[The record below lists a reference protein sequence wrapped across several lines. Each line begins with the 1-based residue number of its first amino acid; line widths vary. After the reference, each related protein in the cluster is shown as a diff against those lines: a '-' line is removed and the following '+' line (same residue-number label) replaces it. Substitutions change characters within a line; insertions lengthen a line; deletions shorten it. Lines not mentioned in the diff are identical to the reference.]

1 MKFEKLSTNRAK
13 FTFEV
18 TPHEFE
24 HGLDHAFDHAV
35 QTVEVKGFRKGKVPR
50 NIFENKFGVE
60 SLYEDALN
68 HVISHL
74 YQQIFEE
81 KSVTVVGEPQIDL
94 DIKNVKRGEAFSVSI
109 IVPIKPEVTLGDY
122 KGVEVAK
129 KNLVASEAEID
140 AEIKKLLAQNSS
152 LEAKESD
159 VLENGDT
166 AIFDFEG
173 FVDGVPFDGGK
184 AENYELVIGSGQFIP
199 GFENGMLGLRI
210 GESRD
215 VNVTFPEQYQAEALA
230 GKPAIFKV
238 KLHEIKVAKLEV
250 LNDEFVVGLKRDG
263 VETVDA
269 LKADVKA
276 SLEKQKE
283 SSEADRITGSA
294 VKFACD
300 NATVDIPQE
309 MIDAEVNQLRKNV
322 ENQAKQYNIEF
333 EMFVQLNGLTMD
345 QFNAEMSKQA
355 KDRVLTSLVIEAVAQ
370 KENIVATE
378 AEITAKYDEIAKMYK
393 LSVDEVKK
401 QLEPEVVTNEVTFN
415 KAIDLLTASVKEV

>member
-24 HGLDHAFDHAV
+24 HGLDHAFEHAV
-35 QTVEVKGFRKGKVPR
+35 QNVEVKGFRKGKVPR
-50 NIFENKFGVE
+50 NIFETKFGVE

-74 YQQIFEE
+74 YQQIFDE
-81 KSVTVVGEPQIDL
+81 KSVVVVGEPQIDL
-94 DIKNVKRGEAFSVSI
+94 DIKNVKRGEPFSVSI
-109 IVPIKPEVTLGDY
+109 IVPVKPEVVLGDY

-129 KNLVASEAEID
+129 KNLVASEDEIES
-140 AEIKKLLAQNSS
+140 EIKKLLSQNAS
-152 LEAKESD
+152 LEAKASD

-173 FVDGVPFDGGK
+173 FVDNVPFDGGK

-199 GFENGMLGLRI
+199 GFEEGMLGLRI

-215 VNVTFPEQYQAEALA
+215 VNVTFPEQYQAEHLA
-230 GKPAIFKV
+230 GKPAVFKV

-250 LNDEFVVGLKRDG
+250 LNDEFVVGLKREG
-263 VETVDA
+263 VETVEA
-269 LKADVKA
+269 LRADIKAN
-276 SLEKQKE
+276 LEKQKE

-309 MIDAEVNQLRKNV
+309 MIDQEVNQLRKNV

-345 QFNAEMSKQA
+345 QFNAEMNKQA

-370 KENIVATE
+370 KENIVASE
-378 AEITAKYDEIAKMYK
+378 AEIDAKYDEIAKMYK
-393 LSVDEVKK
+393 LSVADVKK
-401 QLEPEVVTNEVTFN
+401 QLEPEVVSNEVTFN

>member
-35 QTVEVKGFRKGKVPR
+35 QNVEVKGFRKGKVPR

-74 YQQIFEE
+74 YQQIFDE
-81 KSVTVVGEPQIDL
+81 KSVVVVGEPQIDL
-94 DIKNVKRGEAFSVSI
+94 DIKNVKRGEPFSVSI
-109 IVPIKPEVTLGDY
+109 LVPIKPEVTLGDY

-129 KNLVASEAEID
+129 KNLVASDAEID
-140 AEIKKLLAQNSS
+140 AEIKKLLSQSAS
-152 LEAKESD
+152 LEAKTTD

-173 FVDGVPFDGGK
+173 FVDNVPFDGGK

-199 GFENGMLGLRI
+199 GFEDGMLGLRI

-215 VNVTFPEQYQAEALA
+215 VNVVFPEQYQAEQLA
-230 GKPAIFKV
+230 GKPAVFKV
-238 KLHEIKVAKLEV
+238 KLHEIKVAKSEA
-250 LNDEFVVGLKRDG
+250 LNDEFVVGLKREG

-269 LKADVKA
+269 LKADIKQ

-283 SSEADRITGSA
+283 TSEADRITGTA

-309 MIDAEVNQLRKNV
+309 MIDSEVNQLRKNV
-322 ENQAKQYNIEF
+322 ENQAKQYNIDF
-333 EMFVQLNGLTMD
+333 EMFVQLNGLTME
-345 QFNAEMSKQA
+345 QFNSEMNKQA

-378 AEITAKYDEIAKMYK
+378 AEIDAKYDEIAKMYK
-393 LSVDEVKK
+393 LGVADVKK
-401 QLEPEVVTNEVTFN
+401 QLDPEVVSNEVTFN

>member
-24 HGLDHAFDHAV
+24 HGLDHAFEHAV
-35 QTVEVKGFRKGKVPR
+35 QNVEVKGFRKGKVPR
-50 NIFENKFGVE
+50 NIFETKFGVE

-74 YQQIFEE
+74 YQQIFDE
-81 KSVTVVGEPQIDL
+81 KSVVVVGEPQIDL
-94 DIKNVKRGEAFSVSI
+94 DIKSVKRGEPFSVSI
-109 IVPIKPEVTLGDY
+109 IVPVKPEVVLGDY

-129 KNLVASEAEID
+129 KNLVASEAEVE

-152 LEAKESD
+152 LEAKTSD

-173 FVDGVPFDGGK
+173 FVDNVPFDGGK

-199 GFENGMLGLRI
+199 GFEDGMVGLRI

-215 VNVTFPEQYQAEALA
+215 VNVQFPEQYQAEHLA
-230 GKPAIFKV
+230 GKKAVFKV

-250 LNDEFVVGLKRDG
+250 LNDEFVVGLKREG

-269 LKADVKA
+269 LRADIKAN
-276 SLEKQKE
+276 LEKQKE

-300 NATVDIPQE
+300 NATVDIPEE
-309 MIDAEVNQLRKNV
+309 MIDQEVKQLRKNV
-322 ENQAKQYNIEF
+322 ENQAKQYNIDF

-345 QFNAEMSKQA
+345 QFNAEMNKQA

-370 KENIVATE
+370 KENIVASE
-378 AEITAKYDEIAKMYK
+378 AEIDAKYDEIAKMYK
-393 LSVDEVKK
+393 LSVADVKK
-401 QLEPEVVTNEVTFN
+401 QLEPEVVSNEVTFN

>member
-13 FTFEV
+13 FTFDV

-24 HGLDHAFDHAV
+24 HGLDHAFEHAV

-50 NIFENKFGVE
+50 NIFETKFGVE

-74 YQQIFEE
+74 YQQIFDE
-81 KSVTVVGEPQIDL
+81 KSVVVVGEPQIDL
-94 DIKNVKRGEAFSVSI
+94 DIKNVKRGEPFSVAI
-109 IVPIKPEVTLGDY
+109 IVPIKPEVTLGAY

-129 KNLVASEAEID
+129 KNLSATDAEID
-140 AEIKKLLAQNSS
+140 AEVKKLLAQNSS

-173 FVDGVPFDGGK
+173 FVDNVPFDGGK

-199 GFENGMLGLRI
+199 GFEDGMLGMKI
-210 GESRD
+210 GEARD
-215 VNVTFPEQYQAEALA
+215 INVVFPEQYQAEQLA
-230 GKPAIFKV
+230 GKPAVFKV
-238 KLHEIKVAKLEV
+238 KLHELKVAKLEE
-250 LNDEFVVGLKRDG
+250 LNDAFVVGLKREG
-263 VETVDA
+263 VSTVEA
-269 LKADVKA
+269 LKADIKA
-276 SLEKQKE
+276 NLEKQKE
-283 SSEADRITGSA
+283 SSEADRITGTA

-309 MIDAEVNQLRKNV
+309 MIDQEVNQLRKNV

-345 QFNAEMSKQA
+345 QFNAEMAKQA

-378 AEITAKYDEIAKMYK
+378 AEIDAKYDEIAKMYK
-393 LSVDEVKK
+393 LTVADVKK
-401 QLEPEVVTNEVTFN
+401 QLEPEVVSNEVTFN
-415 KAIDLLTASVKEV
+415 KAIDLLTASVKEI

>member
-13 FTFEV
+13 FTFDV

-24 HGLDHAFDHAV
+24 HGLDHAFEHAV

-50 NIFENKFGVE
+50 NIFETKFGVE

-74 YQQIFEE
+74 YQQIFDE
-81 KSVTVVGEPQIDL
+81 KSVVVVGEPQIDL
-94 DIKNVKRGEAFSVSI
+94 DIKNVKRGEPFSVAI
-109 IVPIKPEVTLGDY
+109 IVPIKPEVTLGAY

-129 KNLVASEAEID
+129 KNLSATEAEID
-140 AEIKKLLAQNSS
+140 AEVKKLLAQNSS

-173 FVDGVPFDGGK
+173 FVDNVPFDGGK

-199 GFENGMLGLRI
+199 GFEDGMLGMKI
-210 GESRD
+210 GEARD
-215 VNVTFPEQYQAEALA
+215 INVVFPEQYQAEQLA
-230 GKPAIFKV
+230 GKPAVFKV
-238 KLHEIKVAKLEV
+238 KLHELKVAKLEE
-250 LNDEFVVGLKRDG
+250 LNDAFVVGLKREG
-263 VETVDA
+263 VSTVEA
-269 LKADVKA
+269 LKADIKA
-276 SLEKQKE
+276 NLEKQKE
-283 SSEADRITGSA
+283 SSEADRITGTA

-309 MIDAEVNQLRKNV
+309 MIDQEVNQLRKNV

-345 QFNAEMSKQA
+345 QFNAEMAKQA

-378 AEITAKYDEIAKMYK
+378 VEIDAKYDEIAKMYK
-393 LSVDEVKK
+393 LTVADVKK
-401 QLEPEVVTNEVTFN
+401 QLEPEVVSNEVTFN
-415 KAIDLLTASVKEV
+415 KAIDLLTASVKEI

>member
-24 HGLDHAFDHAV
+24 HGLDHAFEHAV
-35 QTVEVKGFRKGKVPR
+35 QNVEVKGFRKGKVPR

-74 YQQIFEE
+74 YQHIFDE
-81 KSVTVVGEPQIDL
+81 KSVVVVGEPQIDL
-94 DIKNVKRGEAFSVSI
+94 DIKSVKRGEAFSVSI
-109 IVPIKPEVTLGDY
+109 LVPIKPEVVLGDY

-129 KNLVASEAEID
+129 KNLEASD
-140 AEIKKLLAQNSS
+140 AEIEAEVKKLLAQNSS
-152 LEAKESD
+152 LEAKATD

-173 FVDGVPFDGGK
+173 FVDNVPFDGGK

-199 GFENGMLGLRI
+199 GFEDGMLGLRI

-215 VNVTFPEQYQAEALA
+215 VNVQFPEQYQAEHLA
-230 GKPAIFKV
+230 GKPAVFKV
-238 KLHEIKVAKLEV
+238 KLHEIKVAKLEE
-250 LNDEFVVGLKRDG
+250 LNDAFVVGLKRDG
-263 VETVDA
+263 VVTVEA
-269 LKADVKA
+269 LKADIKS

-283 SSEADRITGSA
+283 SSEADRVTGTA

-309 MIDAEVNQLRKNV
+309 MIDQEVNQLRKNV
-322 ENQAKQYNIEF
+322 ENQAKQYNIDF

-345 QFNAEMSKQA
+345 QFNAEMNKQA
-355 KDRVLTSLVIEAVAQ
+355 KERVLTSLVIEAVAQ

-378 AEITAKYDEIAKMYK
+378 AEIDAKYEEIAQMYK
-393 LSVDEVKK
+393 LSVADVKK

>member
-24 HGLDHAFDHAV
+24 HGLDHAFEHAV
-35 QTVEVKGFRKGKVPR
+35 QNVEVKGFRKGKVPR

-74 YQQIFEE
+74 YQHIFDE
-81 KSVTVVGEPQIDL
+81 KSVVVVGEPQIDL
-94 DIKNVKRGEAFSVSI
+94 DIKSVKRGEAFSVSI
-109 IVPIKPEVTLGDY
+109 IVPIKPEVVLGDY

-129 KNLVASEAEID
+129 KNLVASEAEVE

-152 LEAKESD
+152 LEAKATD

-173 FVDGVPFDGGK
+173 FVDNVPFDGGK

-199 GFENGMLGLRI
+199 GFEDGMVGLRI

-215 VNVTFPEQYQAEALA
+215 VNVQFPEQYQAEHLA
-230 GKPAIFKV
+230 GKPAVFKV
-238 KLHEIKVAKLEV
+238 KLHEIKVAKLEE
-250 LNDEFVVGLKRDG
+250 LNDAFVVGLKREG
-263 VETVDA
+263 VETVEA
-269 LKADVKA
+269 LRADIKA

-283 SSEADRITGSA
+283 SSEADRVTGTA

-309 MIDAEVNQLRKNV
+309 MIDQEVNQLRKNV
-322 ENQAKQYNIEF
+322 ENQAKQYNIDF

-345 QFNAEMSKQA
+345 QFNAEMNKQA

-378 AEITAKYDEIAKMYK
+378 AEIDAKYEEIAQMYK
-393 LSVDEVKK
+393 LSVADVKK

-415 KAIDLLTASVKEV
+415 KAIDLLTSSVKEV

>member
-24 HGLDHAFDHAV
+24 HGLDHAFEHAA

-122 KGVEVAK
+122 KGAEVAK
-129 KNLVASEAEID
+129 KNLVASDEEID
-140 AEIKKLLAQNSS
+140 AEIKKLLAHNSS

-199 GFENGMLGLRI
+199 GFEDGMLGLRI

-230 GKPAIFKV
+230 GKPAVFKV
-238 KLHEIKVAKLEV
+238 KLHELKVAKLEV

-263 VETVDA
+263 VETVEA
-269 LKADVKA
+269 LKADVKS

-283 SSEADRITGSA
+283 SSEADRITGTA

-300 NATVDIPQE
+300 NAVVDIPQE

-322 ENQAKQYNIEF
+322 ENQAKQYNIDF

-345 QFNAEMSKQA
+345 QFNAEMTKQA
-355 KDRVLTSLVIEAVAQ
+355 KDRVLTSLVIEAVAH

-378 AEITAKYDEIAKMYK
+378 AEIDAKYDEIAKMYK
-393 LSVDEVKK
+393 LSVADVKK

>member
-24 HGLDHAFDHAV
+24 HGLDHAFEHAV
-35 QTVEVKGFRKGKVPR
+35 QNVEVKGFRKGKVPR
-50 NIFENKFGVE
+50 NIFETKFGVE

-74 YQQIFEE
+74 YQQIFDE
-81 KSVTVVGEPQIDL
+81 KSVIVVGEPQIDL
-94 DIKNVKRGEAFSVSI
+94 DIKSVKRGEPFSVSI
-109 IVPIKPEVTLGDY
+109 IVPVKPEVVLGDY

-129 KNLVASEAEID
+129 KNLVASEAEVE

-152 LEAKESD
+152 LEAKTSD

-173 FVDGVPFDGGK
+173 FVDNVPFDGGK

-199 GFENGMLGLRI
+199 GFEDGMVGLRI

-215 VNVTFPEQYQAEALA
+215 VNVQFPEQYQAEHLA
-230 GKPAIFKV
+230 GKKAVFKV

-250 LNDEFVVGLKRDG
+250 LNDEFVVGLKREG

-269 LKADVKA
+269 LRADIKAN
-276 SLEKQKE
+276 LEKQKE

-300 NATVDIPQE
+300 NATVDIPEE
-309 MIDAEVNQLRKNV
+309 MIDQEVKQLRKNV
-322 ENQAKQYNIEF
+322 ENQAKQYNIDF

-345 QFNAEMSKQA
+345 QFNAEMNKQA

-370 KENIVATE
+370 KENIVASE
-378 AEITAKYDEIAKMYK
+378 AEIDAKYDEIAKMYK
-393 LSVDEVKK
+393 LSVADVKK
-401 QLEPEVVTNEVTFN
+401 QLEPEVVSNEVTFN

>member
-35 QTVEVKGFRKGKVPR
+35 QNVEVKGFRKGKVPR
-50 NIFENKFGVE
+50 NIFETKFGVE

-74 YQQIFEE
+74 YQQIFDE
-81 KSVTVVGEPQIDL
+81 KSVVVVGEPQIDL
-94 DIKNVKRGEAFSVSI
+94 DVKSIQRGQPFEVSI
-109 IVPIKPEVTLGDY
+109 IVPVKPEVVLGAY
-122 KGVEVAK
+122 KGVEAAK
-129 KNLVASEAEID
+129 KNLVASDKEVEAEI
-140 AEIKKLLAQNSS
+140 KSLLSQNAS
-152 LEAKESD
+152 LEVKESD

-173 FVDGVPFDGGK
+173 FVDDVPFDGGK

-199 GFENGMLGLRI
+199 GFEDGMLGLRI

-215 VNVTFPEQYQAEALA
+215 VNVVFPKQYQAENLA
-230 GKPAIFKV
+230 GKPAVFKV
-238 KLHEIKVAKLEV
+238 KLHELKINKLEV
-250 LNDEFVVGLKRDG
+250 LNDDFVIGLKREG
-263 VETVDA
+263 VHTVEA
-269 LKADVKA
+269 LRADIKQN
-276 SLEKQKE
+276 LEKQKE
-283 SSEADRITGSA
+283 TSEADRITGTA

-309 MIDAEVNQLRKNV
+309 MIDQEITQLRKNV

-333 EMFVQLNGLTMD
+333 EMFVQLNGLTME
-345 QFNAEMSKQA
+345 QFNSEMSKQA
-355 KDRVLTSLVIEAVAQ
+355 KDRVLTSLVIEAVAK
-370 KENIVATE
+370 KENIVASE
-378 AEITAKYDEIAKMYK
+378 AEIDVKYVEIAKMYK
-393 LSVDEVKK
+393 LSVADVKK
-401 QLEPEVVTNEVTFN
+401 QLEPEVVSNEITFN
-415 KAIDLLTASVKEV
+415 KAIDLLTSSVKEV

>member
-24 HGLDHAFDHAV
+24 HGLDHAFEHAV
-35 QTVEVKGFRKGKVPR
+35 QNVEVKGFRKGKVPR

-74 YQQIFEE
+74 YQHIFDE
-81 KSVTVVGEPQIDL
+81 KSVVVVGEPQIDL
-94 DIKNVKRGEAFSVSI
+94 DIKSVKRGEAFSVSI
-109 IVPIKPEVTLGDY
+109 IVPIKPEVVLGDY

-129 KNLVASEAEID
+129 KNLVASEAEVE

-152 LEAKESD
+152 LEVKATD

-173 FVDGVPFDGGK
+173 FVDNVPFDGGK

-199 GFENGMLGLRI
+199 GFEDGMVGLRI

-215 VNVTFPEQYQAEALA
+215 VNVQFPEQYQAEHLA
-230 GKPAIFKV
+230 GKPAVFKV
-238 KLHEIKVAKLEV
+238 KLHEIKVAKLEE
-250 LNDEFVVGLKRDG
+250 LNDAFVVGLKREG
-263 VETVDA
+263 VETVEA
-269 LKADVKA
+269 LRADIKA

-283 SSEADRITGSA
+283 SSEADRVTGTA

-309 MIDAEVNQLRKNV
+309 MIDQEVNQLRKNV
-322 ENQAKQYNIEF
+322 ENQAKQYNIDF

-345 QFNAEMSKQA
+345 QFNAEMNKQA

-378 AEITAKYDEIAKMYK
+378 AEIDAKYEEIAQMYK
-393 LSVDEVKK
+393 LSVADVKK

-415 KAIDLLTASVKEV
+415 KAIDLLTSSVKEV

>member
-35 QTVEVKGFRKGKVPR
+35 QNVEIKGFRKGKVPR

-68 HVISHL
+68 HVIGHL
-74 YQQIFEE
+74 YQQIFDE

-94 DIKNVKRGEAFSVSI
+94 DIKNVKRGEPFSLSI

-129 KNLVASEAEID
+129 KNLVATDAEID

-152 LEAKESD
+152 LEAKTTD

-173 FVDGVPFDGGK
+173 FVDNVPFDGGK

-199 GFENGMLGLRI
+199 GFEEGMLGLRI

-215 VNVTFPEQYQAEALA
+215 VNVVFPEQYQAEHLA
-230 GKPAIFKV
+230 GKPAVFKV
-238 KLHEIKVAKLEV
+238 KLHELKVAKLEE
-250 LNDEFVVGLKRDG
+250 LNDAFVVGLKREG
-263 VETVDA
+263 VETVEA
-269 LKADVKA
+269 LKADIKK
-276 SLEKQKE
+276 SLESQKE
-283 SSEADRITGSA
+283 SSEADRITGTA

-309 MIDAEVNQLRKNV
+309 MIDSEVNQLRKNV
-322 ENQAKQYNIEF
+322 ENQAKQYNIDF

-345 QFNAEMSKQA
+345 QFNSEMNKQA
-355 KDRVLTSLVIEAVAQ
+355 KERVLTSLVIEAVAQ

-378 AEITAKYDEIAKMYK
+378 AEIEAKYDEIAKMYK
-393 LSVDEVKK
+393 LGVADVKK
-401 QLEPEVVTNEVTFN
+401 QLDPEVVSNEVTFN

>member
-24 HGLDHAFDHAV
+24 HGLDHAFEHAV
-35 QTVEVKGFRKGKVPR
+35 QNVEVKGFRKGKVPR

-74 YQQIFEE
+74 YQHIFDE
-81 KSVTVVGEPQIDL
+81 KSVVVVGEPQIDL
-94 DIKNVKRGEAFSVSI
+94 DIKSVKRGEAFSVSI
-109 IVPIKPEVTLGDY
+109 IVPIKPEVVLGDY

-129 KNLVASEAEID
+129 KNLVASEAEVE

-152 LEAKESD
+152 LEAKATD

-173 FVDGVPFDGGK
+173 FVDNVPFDGGK

-199 GFENGMLGLRI
+199 GFEDGMVGLRI

-215 VNVTFPEQYQAEALA
+215 VNVQFPEQYQAEHLA
-230 GKPAIFKV
+230 GKPAVFKV
-238 KLHEIKVAKLEV
+238 KLHEIKVAKLEE
-250 LNDEFVVGLKRDG
+250 LNDAFVVGLKREG
-263 VETVDA
+263 VETVEA
-269 LKADVKA
+269 LRADIKA

-283 SSEADRITGSA
+283 SSEADRVTGTA

-309 MIDAEVNQLRKNV
+309 MIDQEVNQLRKNV
-322 ENQAKQYNIEF
+322 ENQAKQYNIDF

-345 QFNAEMSKQA
+345 QFNAEMNKQA

-378 AEITAKYDEIAKMYK
+378 AEIDAKYEEIAQMYK
-393 LSVDEVKK
+393 LSAADVKK

-415 KAIDLLTASVKEV
+415 KAIDLLTSSVKEV

>member
-35 QTVEVKGFRKGKVPR
+35 QNVEVKGFRKGKVPR
-50 NIFENKFGVE
+50 NIFETKFGVE

-74 YQQIFEE
+74 YQQIFDE
-81 KSVTVVGEPQIDL
+81 KSVVVVGEPQIDL
-94 DIKNVKRGEAFSVSI
+94 DVKSIQRGQPFEVSI
-109 IVPIKPEVTLGDY
+109 IVPVKPEVVLGDY
-122 KGVEVAK
+122 KGVEAAK
-129 KNLVASEAEID
+129 KNLVASEAEVE
-140 AEIKKLLAQNSS
+140 AEIRNLLSQNAS

-173 FVDGVPFDGGK
+173 FVDDVPFDGGK

-199 GFENGMLGLRI
+199 GFEDGMLGLRI

-215 VNVTFPEQYQAEALA
+215 VNVVFPKQYQAENLA
-230 GKPAIFKV
+230 GKPAVFKV
-238 KLHEIKVAKLEV
+238 KLHELKVNKLEV
-250 LNDEFVVGLKRDG
+250 LNDDFVIGLKREG
-263 VETVDA
+263 VHTVEA
-269 LKADVKA
+269 LRADIKQN
-276 SLEKQKE
+276 LEKQKE
-283 SSEADRITGSA
+283 TSEADRITGTA

-309 MIDAEVNQLRKNV
+309 MIDQEIAQLRKNV

-333 EMFVQLNGLTMD
+333 EMFVQLNGLTME
-345 QFNAEMSKQA
+345 QFNSEMSKQA

-370 KENIVATE
+370 KENIVASE
-378 AEITAKYDEIAKMYK
+378 AEIDAKYDEIAKMYK
-393 LSVDEVKK
+393 LSVADVKK
-401 QLEPEVVTNEVTFN
+401 QLEPEVVSNEVTFN
-415 KAIDLLTASVKEV
+415 KAIDLLTSSVKEV

>member
-24 HGLDHAFDHAV
+24 HGLDHAFEHAV
-35 QTVEVKGFRKGKVPR
+35 QNVEVKGFRKGKVPR
-50 NIFENKFGVE
+50 NIFETKFGVE

-74 YQQIFEE
+74 YQQIFDE
-81 KSVTVVGEPQIDL
+81 KSVVVVGEPQIDL
-94 DIKNVKRGEAFSVSI
+94 DIKSVKRGEPFSVSI
-109 IVPIKPEVTLGDY
+109 IVPVKPEVVLGDY

-129 KNLVASEAEID
+129 KNLVASEAEVE

-152 LEAKESD
+152 LEAKTSD

-173 FVDGVPFDGGK
+173 FVDNVPFDGGK

-199 GFENGMLGLRI
+199 GFEDGMVGLRI

-215 VNVTFPEQYQAEALA
+215 VNVQFPEQYQAEHLA
-230 GKPAIFKV
+230 GKKAVFKV

-250 LNDEFVVGLKRDG
+250 LNDEFVVGLKREG

-269 LKADVKA
+269 LRADIKAN
-276 SLEKQKE
+276 LEKQKE

-300 NATVDIPQE
+300 NATVDIPEE
-309 MIDAEVNQLRKNV
+309 MIDQEVKQLRKNV
-322 ENQAKQYNIEF
+322 ENQAKQYNIDF

-345 QFNAEMSKQA
+345 QFNAEMNKQA

-370 KENIVATE
+370 KENIVASE
-378 AEITAKYDEIAKMYK
+378 AEIDAKYDEIAKMYK
-393 LSVDEVKK
+393 LSVTDVKK
-401 QLEPEVVTNEVTFN
+401 QLEPEVVSNEVTFN

>member
-24 HGLDHAFDHAV
+24 HGLDHAFEHAV
-35 QTVEVKGFRKGKVPR
+35 QNVEVKGFRKGKVPR
-50 NIFENKFGVE
+50 NIFETKFGVE

-74 YQQIFEE
+74 YQQIFDE
-81 KSVTVVGEPQIDL
+81 KSVVVVGEPQIDL
-94 DIKNVKRGEAFSVSI
+94 DIKSVKRGEPFSVSI
-109 IVPIKPEVTLGDY
+109 IVPVKPEVVLGDY

-129 KNLVASEAEID
+129 KNLVASEAEVE

-152 LEAKESD
+152 LEAKTSD

-173 FVDGVPFDGGK
+173 FVDNVPFDGGK

-199 GFENGMLGLRI
+199 GFEDGMVGLRI

-215 VNVTFPEQYQAEALA
+215 VNVQFPEQYQAEHLA
-230 GKPAIFKV
+230 GKKAVFKV

-250 LNDEFVVGLKRDG
+250 LNDEFVVGLKREG

-269 LKADVKA
+269 LRADIKAN
-276 SLEKQKE
+276 LEKQKE

-300 NATVDIPQE
+300 NATVDIPEE
-309 MIDAEVNQLRKNV
+309 MIDQEVKQLRKNV
-322 ENQAKQYNIEF
+322 ENQAKQYNIDF

-345 QFNAEMSKQA
+345 QFNAEMNKQA

-370 KENIVATE
+370 KENIVASE
-378 AEITAKYDEIAKMYK
+378 AEIDAKYDEIAKMYK
-393 LSVDEVKK
+393 LSVADVKK
-401 QLEPEVVTNEVTFN
+401 QLEPEVVSNEVTFN
-415 KAIDLLTASVKEV
+415 KAIDLLTGSVKEV

>member
-24 HGLDHAFDHAV
+24 HGLDHAFEHAV
-35 QTVEVKGFRKGKVPR
+35 QNVEVKGFRKGKVPR
-50 NIFENKFGVE
+50 NIFETKFGVE

-74 YQQIFEE
+74 YQQIFDE
-81 KSVTVVGEPQIDL
+81 KSVVVVGEPQIDL
-94 DIKNVKRGEAFSVSI
+94 DIKSVKRGEPFSVSI
-109 IVPIKPEVTLGDY
+109 IVPVKPEVVLGDY
-122 KGVEVAK
+122 KGVEVVK
-129 KNLVASEAEID
+129 KNLVASEAEVE

-152 LEAKESD
+152 LEAKTSD

-173 FVDGVPFDGGK
+173 FVDNVPFDGGK

-199 GFENGMLGLRI
+199 GFEDGMVGLRI

-215 VNVTFPEQYQAEALA
+215 VNVQFPEQYQAEHLA
-230 GKPAIFKV
+230 GKKAVFKV

-250 LNDEFVVGLKRDG
+250 LNDEFVVGLKREG

-269 LKADVKA
+269 LRADIKAN
-276 SLEKQKE
+276 LEKQKE

-300 NATVDIPQE
+300 NATVDIPDE
-309 MIDAEVNQLRKNV
+309 MIDQEVKQLRKNV
-322 ENQAKQYNIEF
+322 ENQAKQYNIDF

-345 QFNAEMSKQA
+345 QFNAEMNKQA

-370 KENIVATE
+370 KENIVASE
-378 AEITAKYDEIAKMYK
+378 AEVDAKYDEIAKMYK
-393 LSVDEVKK
+393 LSVADVKK
-401 QLEPEVVTNEVTFN
+401 QLEPEVVSNEVTFN

>member
-35 QTVEVKGFRKGKVPR
+35 QNVEIKGFRKGKVPR

-68 HVISHL
+68 HVIGHL
-74 YQQIFEE
+74 YQQIFDE

-94 DIKNVKRGEAFSVSI
+94 DIKNVKRGEPFSLSI

-129 KNLVASEAEID
+129 KNLVATDAEID

-152 LEAKESD
+152 LEAKATD

-173 FVDGVPFDGGK
+173 FVDNVPFDGGK

-199 GFENGMLGLRI
+199 GFEEGMLGLRI

-215 VNVTFPEQYQAEALA
+215 VNVVFPEQYQAEHLA
-230 GKPAIFKV
+230 GKPAVFKV
-238 KLHEIKVAKLEV
+238 KLHELKVAKLEE
-250 LNDEFVVGLKRDG
+250 LNDAFVVGLKREG
-263 VETVDA
+263 VETVEA
-269 LKADVKA
+269 LKADVKK
-276 SLEKQKE
+276 SLESQKE
-283 SSEADRITGSA
+283 SSEADRITGTA

-309 MIDAEVNQLRKNV
+309 MIDSEVNQLRKNV
-322 ENQAKQYNIEF
+322 ENQAKQYNIDF

-345 QFNAEMSKQA
+345 QFNSEMNKQA
-355 KDRVLTSLVIEAVAQ
+355 KERVLTSLVIEAVAQ

-378 AEITAKYDEIAKMYK
+378 AEIEAKYDEIAKMYK
-393 LSVDEVKK
+393 LGVADVKK
-401 QLEPEVVTNEVTFN
+401 QLDPEVVSNEVTFN

>member
-24 HGLDHAFDHAV
+24 HGLDHAFEHAV
-35 QTVEVKGFRKGKVPR
+35 QNVEVKGFRKGKVPR

-74 YQQIFEE
+74 YQHIFDE
-81 KSVTVVGEPQIDL
+81 KSVVVVGEPQIDL
-94 DIKNVKRGEAFSVSI
+94 DIKSVKRGEAFSVSI
-109 IVPIKPEVTLGDY
+109 IVPIKPEVVLGDY

-129 KNLVASEAEID
+129 KNLVASDAEVE

-152 LEAKESD
+152 LEAKTSD

-173 FVDGVPFDGGK
+173 FVDNVPFDGGK

-199 GFENGMLGLRI
+199 GFEDGMLGLRI

-215 VNVTFPEQYQAEALA
+215 VNVQFPEQYQAEHLA
-230 GKPAIFKV
+230 GKPAVFKV
-238 KLHEIKVAKLEV
+238 KLHEIKVAKLEE
-250 LNDEFVVGLKRDG
+250 LNDAFVVGLKREG
-263 VETVDA
+263 VETVEA
-269 LKADVKA
+269 LRADIKS

-283 SSEADRITGSA
+283 SSEADRVTGTA

-309 MIDAEVNQLRKNV
+309 MIDQEVNQLRKNV
-322 ENQAKQYNIEF
+322 ENQAKQYNIDF

-345 QFNAEMSKQA
+345 QFNAEMNKQA

-378 AEITAKYDEIAKMYK
+378 AEIDAKYEEIAQMYK
-393 LSVDEVKK
+393 LSVADVKK
-401 QLEPEVVTNEVTFN
+401 QLEPEVVSNEVTFN
-415 KAIDLLTASVKEV
+415 KAIDLLTSSVKEV

>member
-35 QTVEVKGFRKGKVPR
+35 QNVEVKGFRKGKVPR

-74 YQQIFEE
+74 YQQIFDE
-81 KSVTVVGEPQIDL
+81 KSVIVVGEPQIDL
-94 DIKNVKRGEAFSVSI
+94 DIKNVKRGEPFSVSI
-109 IVPIKPEVTLGDY
+109 LVPIKPEVTLGDY

-129 KNLVASEAEID
+129 KNLVASDAEID
-140 AEIKKLLAQNSS
+140 AEIKKLLSQNAS
-152 LEAKESD
+152 LEAKTTD

-173 FVDGVPFDGGK
+173 FVDNVPFDGGK

-199 GFENGMLGLRI
+199 GFEDGMLGLRI

-215 VNVTFPEQYQAEALA
+215 VNVVFPEQYQAEQLA
-230 GKPAIFKV
+230 GKPAVFKV
-238 KLHEIKVAKLEV
+238 KLHEIKIAKSES
-250 LNDEFVVGLKRDG
+250 LNDEFVVGLKREG
-263 VETVDA
+263 VETVEA
-269 LKADVKA
+269 LKADIKQ

-283 SSEADRITGSA
+283 SSEADRITGTA

-309 MIDAEVNQLRKNV
+309 MIDSEVNQLRKNV
-322 ENQAKQYNIEF
+322 ENQAKQYNIDF

-345 QFNAEMSKQA
+345 QFNSEMNKQA

-378 AEITAKYDEIAKMYK
+378 AEIDAKYDEIAKMYK
-393 LSVDEVKK
+393 LGVADVKK
-401 QLEPEVVTNEVTFN
+401 QLDPEVVSNEVTFN
-415 KAIDLLTASVKEV
+415 KAIELLTASVKEV

>member
-24 HGLDHAFDHAV
+24 HGLDHAFEHAV
-35 QTVEVKGFRKGKVPR
+35 QNVEVKGFRKGKVPR
-50 NIFENKFGVE
+50 NIFETKFGVE

-74 YQQIFEE
+74 YQQIFDE
-81 KSVTVVGEPQIDL
+81 KSVVVVGEPQIDL
-94 DIKNVKRGEAFSVSI
+94 DIKSVKRGEPFSVSI
-109 IVPIKPEVTLGDY
+109 IVPVKPEVVLGDY

-129 KNLVASEAEID
+129 KNLVASEAEVE

-152 LEAKESD
+152 LEAKTSD

-173 FVDGVPFDGGK
+173 FVDNVPFDGGK

-199 GFENGMLGLRI
+199 GFEDGMVGLRI

-215 VNVTFPEQYQAEALA
+215 VNVQFPEQYQAEHLA
-230 GKPAIFKV
+230 GKKAVFKV

-250 LNDEFVVGLKRDG
+250 LNDEFVVGLKREG

-269 LKADVKA
+269 LRADIKAN
-276 SLEKQKE
+276 LEKQKE

-300 NATVDIPQE
+300 NASVDIPEE
-309 MIDAEVNQLRKNV
+309 MIDQEVKQLRKNV
-322 ENQAKQYNIEF
+322 ENQAKQYNIDF

-345 QFNAEMSKQA
+345 QFNAEMNKQA

-370 KENIVATE
+370 KENIVASE
-378 AEITAKYDEIAKMYK
+378 AEIDAKYDEIAKMYK
-393 LSVDEVKK
+393 LSVADVKK
-401 QLEPEVVTNEVTFN
+401 QLEPEVVSNEVTFN

>member
-35 QTVEVKGFRKGKVPR
+35 QNVEVKGFRKGKVPR

-74 YQQIFEE
+74 YQQIFDE

-94 DIKNVKRGEAFSVSI
+94 DIKNVKRGEPFSVSI
-109 IVPIKPEVTLGDY
+109 LVPIKPEVTLGEY

-140 AEIKKLLAQNSS
+140 AEIKKLLSQNAS
-152 LEAKESD
+152 LEAKTTD

-173 FVDGVPFDGGK
+173 FVDNVPFDGGK

-199 GFENGMLGLRI
+199 GFEEGMLGLRI

-215 VNVTFPEQYQAEALA
+215 VNVVFPEQYQAEQLA
-230 GKPAIFKV
+230 GKPAVFKV
-238 KLHEIKVAKLEV
+238 KLHEIKVAKSES
-250 LNDEFVVGLKRDG
+250 LNDEFVVGLKREG
-263 VETVDA
+263 VETVEA
-269 LKADVKA
+269 LKADIKQ

-283 SSEADRITGSA
+283 SSEADRITGTA

-309 MIDAEVNQLRKNV
+309 MIDSEVNQLRKNV
-322 ENQAKQYNIEF
+322 ENQAKQYNIDF

-345 QFNAEMSKQA
+345 QFNSEMNKQA

-378 AEITAKYDEIAKMYK
+378 AEIDAKYDEIAKMYK
-393 LSVDEVKK
+393 LGVADVKK
-401 QLEPEVVTNEVTFN
+401 QLDPEVVSNEVTFN
-415 KAIDLLTASVKEV
+415 KAIELLTASVKEV

>member
-24 HGLDHAFDHAV
+24 HGLDHAFEHAV
-35 QTVEVKGFRKGKVPR
+35 QNVEVKGFRKGKVPR
-50 NIFENKFGVE
+50 NIFETKFGVE

-74 YQQIFEE
+74 YQQIFDE
-81 KSVTVVGEPQIDL
+81 KSVVVVGEPQIDL
-94 DIKNVKRGEAFSVSI
+94 DIKSVKRGEPFSVSI
-109 IVPIKPEVTLGDY
+109 IVPVKPEVVLGDY

-129 KNLVASEAEID
+129 KNLVASEAEVE

-152 LEAKESD
+152 LEAKTSD

-173 FVDGVPFDGGK
+173 FVDNVPFDGGK

-199 GFENGMLGLRI
+199 GFEDGMVGLRI

-215 VNVTFPEQYQAEALA
+215 VNVQFPEQYQAEHLA
-230 GKPAIFKV
+230 GKKAVFKV

-250 LNDEFVVGLKRDG
+250 LNDEFVVGLKREG

-269 LKADVKA
+269 LRADIKAN
-276 SLEKQKE
+276 LEKQKE

-300 NATVDIPQE
+300 NATVDIPEE
-309 MIDAEVNQLRKNV
+309 MIDQEVKQLRKNV
-322 ENQAKQYNIEF
+322 ENQAKQYNIDF

-345 QFNAEMSKQA
+345 QFNAEMNKQA

-370 KENIVATE
+370 KENIVASE
-378 AEITAKYDEIAKMYK
+378 AEIDAKYDEIAKMYK
-393 LSVDEVKK
+393 LSIADVKK
-401 QLEPEVVTNEVTFN
+401 QLEPEVVSNEVTFN

>member
-13 FTFEV
+13 FTFDV

-24 HGLDHAFDHAV
+24 HGLDHAFEHAV

-50 NIFENKFGVE
+50 NIFETKFGVE

-74 YQQIFEE
+74 YQQIFDE
-81 KSVTVVGEPQIDL
+81 KSVVVVGEPQIDL
-94 DIKNVKRGEAFSVSI
+94 DIKNVKRGEPFSVAI
-109 IVPIKPEVTLGDY
+109 IVPIKPEVTLGAY

-129 KNLVASEAEID
+129 KNLSATDAEID
-140 AEIKKLLAQNSS
+140 AEVKKLLAQNSS

-173 FVDGVPFDGGK
+173 FVDNVPFDGGK

-199 GFENGMLGLRI
+199 GFEDGMLGMKI
-210 GESRD
+210 GEARD
-215 VNVTFPEQYQAEALA
+215 INVVFPEQYQAEQLA
-230 GKPAIFKV
+230 GKPAVFKV
-238 KLHEIKVAKLEV
+238 KLHELKVAKLEE
-250 LNDEFVVGLKRDG
+250 LNDAFVVGLKREG
-263 VETVDA
+263 VSTVEA
-269 LKADVKA
+269 LKADIKA
-276 SLEKQKE
+276 NLEKQKE
-283 SSEADRITGSA
+283 SSEADRITGTA

-309 MIDAEVNQLRKNV
+309 MIDQEVNQLRKNV

-345 QFNAEMSKQA
+345 QFNAEMAKQA

-378 AEITAKYDEIAKMYK
+378 AEIDAKYDEIAKMYK
-393 LSVDEVKK
+393 LTVADVKK
-401 QLEPEVVTNEVTFN
+401 QLEPEVVSNEVTFN
-415 KAIDLLTASVKEV
+415 KAIDLLTASIKEI

>member
-35 QTVEVKGFRKGKVPR
+35 QNVEIKGFRKGKVPR

-68 HVISHL
+68 HVIGHL
-74 YQQIFEE
+74 YQQIFDE

-94 DIKNVKRGEAFSVSI
+94 DIKNVKRGEPFSLSI

-129 KNLVASEAEID
+129 KNLVATDAEID

-152 LEAKESD
+152 LEAKATD

-173 FVDGVPFDGGK
+173 FVDNVPFDGGK

-199 GFENGMLGLRI
+199 GFEEGMLGLRI

-215 VNVTFPEQYQAEALA
+215 VNVVFPEQYQAEHLA
-230 GKPAIFKV
+230 GKPAVFKV
-238 KLHEIKVAKLEV
+238 KLHELKVAKLEE
-250 LNDEFVVGLKRDG
+250 LNDAFVVGLKREG
-263 VETVDA
+263 VETVEA
-269 LKADVKA
+269 LKADVKK
-276 SLEKQKE
+276 SLESQKE
-283 SSEADRITGSA
+283 SSEADRITGTA

-309 MIDAEVNQLRKNV
+309 MIDSEVNQLRKNV
-322 ENQAKQYNIEF
+322 ENQAKQYNIDF

-345 QFNAEMSKQA
+345 QFNSEMNKQA
-355 KDRVLTSLVIEAVAQ
+355 KERVLTSLVIEAVAQ

-378 AEITAKYDEIAKMYK
+378 AEIEAKYDEIAKMYK
-393 LSVDEVKK
+393 LGVADVKK
-401 QLEPEVVTNEVTFN
+401 QLDPEVVSNEVTFN
-415 KAIDLLTASVKEV
+415 KAIDLLTVSVKEV

>member
-35 QTVEVKGFRKGKVPR
+35 QKVEIKGFRKGKVPR

-68 HVISHL
+68 HVIGHL
-74 YQQIFEE
+74 YQQIFDE

-94 DIKNVKRGEAFSVSI
+94 DIKNVKRGEPFSLSI

-129 KNLVASEAEID
+129 KNLVATDAEID

-152 LEAKESD
+152 LEAKATD

-173 FVDGVPFDGGK
+173 FVDNVPFDGGK

-199 GFENGMLGLRI
+199 GFEEGMLGLRI

-215 VNVTFPEQYQAEALA
+215 VNVVFPEQYQAEHLA
-230 GKPAIFKV
+230 GKPAVFKV
-238 KLHEIKVAKLEV
+238 KLHELKVAKLEE
-250 LNDEFVVGLKRDG
+250 LNDAFVVGLKREG
-263 VETVDA
+263 VETVET
-269 LKADVKA
+269 LKADVKK
-276 SLEKQKE
+276 SLESQKE
-283 SSEADRITGSA
+283 SSEADRITGTA

-309 MIDAEVNQLRKNV
+309 MIDSEVNQLRKNV
-322 ENQAKQYNIEF
+322 ENQAKQYNIDF

-345 QFNAEMSKQA
+345 QFNSEMNKQA
-355 KDRVLTSLVIEAVAQ
+355 KERVLTSLVIEAVAQ

-378 AEITAKYDEIAKMYK
+378 AEIEAKYDEIAKMYK
-393 LSVDEVKK
+393 LGVADVKK
-401 QLEPEVVTNEVTFN
+401 QLDPEVVSNEVTFN

>member
-24 HGLDHAFDHAV
+24 HGLDHAFEHAV
-35 QTVEVKGFRKGKVPR
+35 QNVEVKGFRKGKVPR

-74 YQQIFEE
+74 YQHIFDE
-81 KSVTVVGEPQIDL
+81 KSVVVVGEPQIDL
-94 DIKNVKRGEAFSVSI
+94 DIKSVKRGEAFSVSI
-109 IVPIKPEVTLGDY
+109 IVPIKPEVVLGDY
-122 KGVEVAK
+122 KGVEVSK
-129 KNLVASEAEID
+129 KNLVASEAEVE

-152 LEAKESD
+152 LEAKATD

-173 FVDGVPFDGGK
+173 FVDNVPFDGGK

-199 GFENGMLGLRI
+199 GFEDGMVGLRI

-215 VNVTFPEQYQAEALA
+215 VNVQFPEQYQAEHLA
-230 GKPAIFKV
+230 GKPAVFKV
-238 KLHEIKVAKLEV
+238 KLHEIKVAKLEE
-250 LNDEFVVGLKRDG
+250 LNDAFVVGLKREG
-263 VETVDA
+263 VETVEA
-269 LKADVKA
+269 LRADIKA

-283 SSEADRITGSA
+283 SSEADRVTGTA

-309 MIDAEVNQLRKNV
+309 MIDQEVNQLRKNV
-322 ENQAKQYNIEF
+322 ENQAKQYNIDF

-345 QFNAEMSKQA
+345 QFNAEMNKQA

-378 AEITAKYDEIAKMYK
+378 AEIDAKYEEIAQMYK
-393 LSVDEVKK
+393 LSVADVKK

-415 KAIDLLTASVKEV
+415 KAIDLLTSSVKEV

>member
-24 HGLDHAFDHAV
+24 HGLDHAFEHAV
-35 QTVEVKGFRKGKVPR
+35 QNVEVKGFRKGKVPR
-50 NIFENKFGVE
+50 NIFETKFGVE

-74 YQQIFEE
+74 YQQIFDE
-81 KSVTVVGEPQIDL
+81 KSVVVVGEPQIDL
-94 DIKNVKRGEAFSVSI
+94 DIKTVKRGEPFSVSI
-109 IVPIKPEVTLGDY
+109 IVPVKPEVVLGDY

-129 KNLVASEAEID
+129 KNLVASDEEVE

-152 LEAKESD
+152 LEAKASD

-173 FVDGVPFDGGK
+173 FVDNVPFDGGK

-215 VNVTFPEQYQAEALA
+215 VNVQFPEQYQAEHLA
-230 GKPAIFKV
+230 GKPAVFKV

-250 LNDEFVVGLKRDG
+250 LNDEFVVGLKREG

-269 LKADVKA
+269 LRADIKAN
-276 SLEKQKE
+276 LEKQKE
-283 SSEADRITGSA
+283 SSEADRITGTA

-309 MIDAEVNQLRKNV
+309 MIDQEVNQLRKNV

-345 QFNAEMSKQA
+345 QFNAEMNKQA

-370 KENIVATE
+370 KENIVASE
-378 AEITAKYDEIAKMYK
+378 AEVDAKYDEIAKMYK
-393 LSVDEVKK
+393 LSVADVKK
-401 QLEPEVVTNEVTFN
+401 QLEPEVVSNEVTFN

>member
-24 HGLDHAFDHAV
+24 HGLDHAFEHAV
-35 QTVEVKGFRKGKVPR
+35 QNVEVKGFRKGKVPR

-74 YQQIFEE
+74 YQHIFDE
-81 KSVTVVGEPQIDL
+81 KSVVVVGEPQIDL
-94 DIKNVKRGEAFSVSI
+94 DIKSVKRGEAFSVSI
-109 IVPIKPEVTLGDY
+109 IVPIKPEVVLGDY

-129 KNLVASEAEID
+129 KNLVASEAEVE

-152 LEAKESD
+152 LEVKATD

-173 FVDGVPFDGGK
+173 FVDNVPFDGGK

-199 GFENGMLGLRI
+199 GFEDGMVGLRI

-215 VNVTFPEQYQAEALA
+215 VNVQFPEQYQAEHLA
-230 GKPAIFKV
+230 GKPAVFKV
-238 KLHEIKVAKLEV
+238 KLHEIKVAKLEE
-250 LNDEFVVGLKRDG
+250 LNDAFVVGLKREG
-263 VETVDA
+263 VETVEA
-269 LKADVKA
+269 LRADIKA

-283 SSEADRITGSA
+283 SSEADRVTGTA

-309 MIDAEVNQLRKNV
+309 MIDQEVNQLRKNV
-322 ENQAKQYNIEF
+322 ENQAKQYNIDF

-345 QFNAEMSKQA
+345 QFNAEMNKQA

-378 AEITAKYDEIAKMYK
+378 AEIDAKYEEIAQMYK
-393 LSVDEVKK
+393 LSVADVKK

>member
-24 HGLDHAFDHAV
+24 HGLDHAFEHAV
-35 QTVEVKGFRKGKVPR
+35 QNVEVKGFRKGKVPR
-50 NIFENKFGVE
+50 NIFETKFGVE

-74 YQQIFEE
+74 YQQIFDE
-81 KSVTVVGEPQIDL
+81 KSVVVVGEPQIDL
-94 DIKNVKRGEAFSVSI
+94 DIKSVKRGEPFSVSI
-109 IVPIKPEVTLGDY
+109 IVPVKPEVVLGDY

-129 KNLVASEAEID
+129 KNLVASEAEVE

-152 LEAKESD
+152 LEAKTSD

-173 FVDGVPFDGGK
+173 FVDNVPFDGGK

-199 GFENGMLGLRI
+199 GFEDGMVGLRI

-215 VNVTFPEQYQAEALA
+215 VNVQFPEQYQAEHLA
-230 GKPAIFKV
+230 GKKAVFKV

-250 LNDEFVVGLKRDG
+250 LNDEFVVGLKREG

-269 LKADVKA
+269 LRADIKAN
-276 SLEKQKE
+276 LEKQKE

-300 NATVDIPQE
+300 NATVDIPDE
-309 MIDAEVNQLRKNV
+309 MIDQEVKQLRKNV
-322 ENQAKQYNIEF
+322 ENQAKQYNIDF

-345 QFNAEMSKQA
+345 QFNAEMNKQA

-370 KENIVATE
+370 KENIVASE
-378 AEITAKYDEIAKMYK
+378 AEVDAKYDEIAKMYK
-393 LSVDEVKK
+393 LSVADVKK
-401 QLEPEVVTNEVTFN
+401 QLEPEVVSNEVTFN

>member
-35 QTVEVKGFRKGKVPR
+35 QNVEVKGFRKGKVPR

-74 YQQIFEE
+74 YQQIFDE
-81 KSVTVVGEPQIDL
+81 KSVIVVGEPQIDL
-94 DIKNVKRGEAFSVSI
+94 DIKNVKRGEPFSVSI
-109 IVPIKPEVTLGDY
+109 LVPIKPEVTLGDY

-129 KNLVASEAEID
+129 KNLVASDAEID
-140 AEIKKLLAQNSS
+140 AEIKKLLSQNAS
-152 LEAKESD
+152 LEAKTTD

-173 FVDGVPFDGGK
+173 FVDNVPFDGGK

-199 GFENGMLGLRI
+199 GFEDGMLGLRI

-215 VNVTFPEQYQAEALA
+215 VNVVFPEQYQAEQLA
-230 GKPAIFKV
+230 GKPAVFKV
-238 KLHEIKVAKLEV
+238 KLHEIKVAKSES
-250 LNDEFVVGLKRDG
+250 LNDEFVVGLKREG
-263 VETVDA
+263 VETVEA
-269 LKADVKA
+269 LKADIKQ

-283 SSEADRITGSA
+283 SSEADRITGTA

-309 MIDAEVNQLRKNV
+309 MIDSEVNQLRKNV
-322 ENQAKQYNIEF
+322 ENQAKQYNIDF

-345 QFNAEMSKQA
+345 QFNSEMNKQA

-378 AEITAKYDEIAKMYK
+378 AEIDAKYDEIAKMYK
-393 LSVDEVKK
+393 FGVADVKK
-401 QLEPEVVTNEVTFN
+401 QLDPEVVSNEVTFN
-415 KAIDLLTASVKEV
+415 KAIELLTASVKEV

>member
-35 QTVEVKGFRKGKVPR
+35 QNVEVKGFRKGKVPR
-50 NIFENKFGVE
+50 NIFETKFGVE

-74 YQQIFEE
+74 YQQIFDE
-81 KSVTVVGEPQIDL
+81 KSVVVVGEPQIDL
-94 DIKNVKRGEAFSVSI
+94 DIKSVKRGEPFSVSI
-109 IVPIKPEVTLGDY
+109 IVPVKPEVVLGDY

-129 KNLVASEAEID
+129 KNLVASEDEIES
-140 AEIKKLLAQNSS
+140 EIKKLLSQNSS
-152 LEAKESD
+152 LEAKATD

-173 FVDGVPFDGGK
+173 FVDNVPFDGGK

-199 GFENGMLGLRI
+199 GFEDGMLGLHI

-215 VNVTFPEQYQAEALA
+215 VTVQFPEQYQAEHLA
-230 GKPAIFKV
+230 GKPAVFKV

-250 LNDEFVVGLKRDG
+250 LNDEFVVGLKREG

-269 LKADVKA
+269 LRADIKAN
-276 SLEKQKE
+276 LEKQKE

-309 MIDAEVNQLRKNV
+309 MIDQEVNQLRKNV

-378 AEITAKYDEIAKMYK
+378 AEIDAKYDEIAKMYK
-393 LSVDEVKK
+393 LSVADVKK
-401 QLEPEVVTNEVTFN
+401 QLEPEVVSNEVTFN